1 MAVGCCCCCCCCS
14 CCCCCCCSCCIGS
27 PVRLNACIYFRQT
40 DFFNEAFATN
50 LFQQKMER
58 EWVCVCVHML
68 EREEFGSLSILLFLC
83 LGILFTF
90 TFSFACMSLHVFT
103 SLLKPLHLSL
113 SQSFLSL
120 FLSLS
125 AIRTY
130 FWSSEDNRRDCLRD
144 YRIFSNCTVY
154 TKRFY
159 WKLFCLKKEGMDW
172 VSARESFFVN
182 KVRKVR
188 EGENERVGEERE
200 RGDKNAEQS

>member
-14 CCCCCCCSCCIGS
+14 CCCIGS

-90 TFSFACMSLHVFT
+90 TFSFACMSLTVFT
-103 SLLKPLHLSL
+103 SLLKPFYLSL
-113 SQSFLSL
+113 SQSFPFSFSL
-120 FLSLS
+120 PFSLCHSYIFLELWGQQARLLKRLQDFFKLYSLYKTLLLET
-125 AIRTY
+125 I
-130 FWSSEDNRRDCLRD
+130 
-144 YRIFSNCTVY
+144 
-154 TKRFY
+154 
-159 WKLFCLKKEGMDW
+159 LFE
-172 VSARESFFVN
+172 
-182 KVRKVR
+182 
-188 EGENERVGEERE
+188 E
-200 RGDKNAEQS
+200 RGDGLSECEREFFCE